1 MTKQEAIQAKQDIE
15 KAFEEISARM
25 CALQLQYPELGMLA
39 AFRFA
44 QYSIIEN
51 KGCVPADNV
60 TSTGSTVLGNFE
72 TTFAGMAHIL
82 HSIAIDD
89 NQPEI
94 AEALID
100 SLSASWEKM
109 KEDYNINL

>member
-15 KAFEEISARM
+15 KVFEEISARM
-25 CALQLQYPELGMLA
+25 CALQLQYPELGILA
-39 AFRFA
+39 AYRF
-44 QYSIIEN
+44 SRHSVIDN
-51 KGCVPADNV
+51 KGCIPADNV
-60 TSTGSTVLGNFE
+60 TATGSTVLGNFE
-72 TTFAGMAHIL
+72 TTFAALAHIL
-82 HSIAIDD
+82 NSIAIDE
-89 NQPEI
+89 NQPKI

>member
-15 KAFEEISARM
+15 KAFEEISDRM
-25 CALQLQYPELGMLA
+25 RALQLQYPGLGMLA
-39 AFRFA
+39 AYRFA
-44 QYSIIEN
+44 QHSIVDN

-60 TSTGSTVLGNFE
+60 TATNSTVFGNLE
-72 TTFAGMAHIL
+72 TTFAGLAHIL
-82 HSIAIDD
+82 HSIAIDE
-89 NQPEI
+89 NMPKV

-109 KEDYNINL
+109 KKDYNIDL

>member
-1 MTKQEAIQAKQDIE
+1 MTKQEAIQAKQDIK
-15 KAFEEISARM
+15 KAFEEISDRM
-25 CALQLQYPELGMLA
+25 CALRLQYPQLGILA
-39 AFRFA
+39 AYRFA
-44 QYSIIEN
+44 QHSIIDT

-72 TTFAGMAHIL
+72 TTFAALTHIL
-82 HSIAIDD
+82 HSIAIDE
-89 NQPEI
+89 NQPKI
-94 AEALID
+94 TEALID